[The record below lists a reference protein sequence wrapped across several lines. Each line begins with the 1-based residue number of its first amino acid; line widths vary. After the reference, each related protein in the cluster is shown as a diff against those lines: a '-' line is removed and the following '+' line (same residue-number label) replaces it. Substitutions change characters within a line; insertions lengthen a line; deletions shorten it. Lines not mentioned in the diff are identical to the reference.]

1 MLYESTHD
9 KLIDDIQLQVD
20 FSYGAWDPPIKVWR
34 AGEGFERELPYV
46 AIDFISTSM
55 KMFPSLADIVGRIDD
70 IYFTYAY
77 CELELCTV
85 TVFTKKYHNNN
96 LVRGRNYAVVLA
108 NRIRTRILAF
118 WNDILKDNKA
128 SIDRSK
134 AMPVRDLTNFRT
146 ESGDRIH
153 EYEVDVFIRTDVRW
167 SRMPDNYEV
176 EVIPIEELHGELIGN
191 EESGSP
197 SRIRVIFNG

>member
-9 KLIDDIQLQVD
+9 KLIDDIQNQVD
-20 FSYGAWDPPIKVWR
+20 FSYGAWDPSIQVWR
-34 AGEGFERELPYV
+34 AGEGFKREFPYV
-46 AIDFISTSM
+46 AIDFIATSM
-55 KMFPSLADIVGRIDD
+55 KRFPSLADVVGRIDD

-96 LVRGRNYAVVLA
+96 NVRGRNYAVVLA

-134 AMPVRDLTNFRT
+134 AMPVRDLTNYRD
-146 ESGDRIH
+146 ESGDRVH
-153 EYEVDVFIRTDVRW
+153 EYDINIFIRTDVRW
-167 SRMPDNYEV
+167 SRMPSTYEV
-176 EVIPIEELHGELIGN
+176 EKILADEARGELG
-191 EESGSP
+191 EVSEAP
-197 SRIRVIFNG
+197 QRFRVIYNG

>member
-9 KLIDDIQLQVD
+9 KLIDDIQNQVD
-20 FSYGAWDPPIKVWR
+20 FSYGAWDPSIQVWR
-34 AGEGFERELPYV
+34 AGEGFKREFPYV
-46 AIDFISTSM
+46 AIDFIATSM
-55 KMFPSLADIVGRIDD
+55 KKFPSLADVVGRIDD

-96 LVRGRNYAVVLA
+96 NVRGRNYAVVLA

-134 AMPVRDLTNFRT
+134 AMPVRDLTNYRD
-146 ESGDRIH
+146 ESGDRVH
-153 EYEVDVFIRTDVRW
+153 EYDINIFIRTDVRW
-167 SRMPDNYEV
+167 SRMPSTYEV
-176 EVIPIEELHGELIGN
+176 EKILADEARGELG
-191 EESGSP
+191 EVSEAP
-197 SRIRVIFNG
+197 QRFRVIYNG